1 MKQDATVKIVNLT
14 GHRIDI
20 LDETGQ
26 LRVFQPSGI
35 VARAELKH
43 MPLMTVNGICV
54 NAPTWNEIIG
64 LPAPQK
70 NTIYVVSR
78 MVKNLIPGRYDVVCP
93 GERVVD
99 ERKRVVGANGFLL

>member
-20 LDETGQ
+20 LDETGK
-26 LRVFQPSGI
+26 LRVFSPSGV

-43 MPLMTVNGICV
+43 MPLMTVNGIRI
-54 NAPTWNEIIG
+54 NAPTWSEIIG

-93 GERVVD
+93 GERVFNDKKEVI
-99 ERKRVVGANGFLL
+99 GANGFLL